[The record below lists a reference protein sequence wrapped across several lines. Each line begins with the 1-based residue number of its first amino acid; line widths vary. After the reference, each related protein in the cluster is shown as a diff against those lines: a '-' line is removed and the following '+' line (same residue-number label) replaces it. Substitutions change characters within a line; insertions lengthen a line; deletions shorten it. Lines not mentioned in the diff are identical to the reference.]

1 MTHDVLS
8 CSANGMEYEYFV
20 RCRACSKTAVWEV
33 AQIANQV
40 TPAKQAESKEG
51 VIDGRVAIVG
61 LVRPRGTSL
70 DAPEHTPPHLKLIFD
85 EGAECMSIG
94 TWNASS
100 AMFRKI
106 VDQISKER
114 MNASPSGPPEDKR
127 TRFNLKPRLEWLF
140 ANNLL
145 PKEVERLADAIRE
158 DGNDGVHN
166 APLGEADALD
176 IQDFTVDLDL
186 VC

>member
-1 MTHDVLS
+1 MAMLTLDCARCPAKRMTHDVLS

-127 TRFNLKPRLEWLF
+127 TRFNLKPRLGSSRTTYF
-140 ANNLL
+140 R
-145 PKEVERLADAIRE
+145 KRLSDWQM
-158 DGNDGVHN
+158 
-166 APLGEADALD
+166 PY
-176 IQDFTVDLDL
+176 
-186 VC
+186 